1 MRNLY
6 ILLLLCAFSIN
17 AHGALFENKPQ
28 ASFYHLDISIS
39 GIVTGEDGLPLP
51 GVSVKVKGTNMVTVT
66 NENGLFKLNL
76 KTLNGTLVFSSI
88 GYISKEVIIKNALTY
103 NVTLVADNKSLNEVV
118 VVGYG
123 TQQKLTVSNSI
134 SSVTAAQIEKQVTGN
149 VLNALEGQM
158 PGVEV
163 RQGSGRPGDNPTVR
177 IRGTGSVNASNAPLY
192 VVDGLPLEDASDINS
207 INPNDIAKIDV
218 LKDAASAAI
227 YGSRGGNGVI
237 IITTK
242 KGSAKKTKFDFSFYT
257 SASEATKKMQVLNKD
272 QYIQFEKEG
281 FQYTWLASGGN
292 PATPNASRPTAY
304 RYLPIYDNPDAI
316 ANTDW
321 QGEIFRTAVTSNYQV
336 GAQGG
341 SDKMNY
347 YISGNYYANQGILKA
362 TDLKRY
368 AFRANVNMTLNK
380 YLKAGFNIAPTYGIE
395 NLRATDG
402 HFNGSM
408 GDGATLLSA
417 LMMPPT
423 IPAKFEDGT
432 YGQTL
437 GSKTFT
443 GSVAITSPLQKLED
457 PNYLNYSNTYRVQGI
472 AYLEFTPIKNLVY
485 RMSFGGDYKNA
496 ATLFYRPST
505 VSTATVGVNIPEM
518 KSGNIANIASTDNR
532 LTASNYT
539 WDNQISYNKTFYDN
553 HHLNAT
559 AVYSIQASN
568 SDATVLTG
576 QSGTFA
582 NDLVKNVK
590 GASII
595 SGSLSSQAWSL
606 ISYLARLNYDYK
618 YKYILTASFRRDGT
632 SRFAPQHQW
641 GTFPSV
647 SAAWRISEEDFFKNV
662 STISELKLRG
672 SYGVTG
678 NFSIGNYAWQ
688 SVLAASNYN
697 FGAGDGAIAT
707 GYAPNN
713 FSNPNLTWETNKQL
727 GGGVDIGLLKN
738 RIYLSADIYRRVT
751 SDLLY
756 SRPIPGNSGFNT
768 YTGDIGNVENKGLEL
783 DLRTTNING
792 KQFSWSTSLNFSFN
806 KNKVLKL
813 GDDDASIITN
823 SENTVTQLIQVGQ
836 PFAVFYGYPTAG
848 IFQNQADVDANPQMK
863 FSAAAGP
870 GDTKFVDTNH
880 DGVISPADQIILG
893 NPTPDFSYGITNT
906 FTYKNFDLS
915 IQLQGVQGGD
925 IYYLGSRFVGT
936 NQLIFNQLAVS
947 VLNRWKSEA
956 EPGDGNYPRIGS
968 IGLAPSNVQRYLFDG
983 SYLRIRNI
991 SLGYTVKPS
1000 VLKKLGISAL
1010 KIYATGQNLYTFS
1023 KYIGYNPEVNQYG
1036 EGVKGIGLDYGSYP
1050 LSRSVTFGIN
1060 LSF

>member
-1 MRNLY
+1 MKNFY
-6 ILLLLCAFSIN
+6 LLLFFCAFCMKSQ
-17 AHGALFENKPQ
+17 GALFERPNQPSN
-28 ASFYHLDISIS
+28 ADVVIT
-39 GIVTGEDGLPLP
+39 GTVTGQDGGPLP
-51 GVSVKVKGTNMVTVT
+51 GAVVKLKGTSVATAT
-66 NENGLFKLNL
+66 DANGAYKLNL
-76 KTLNGTLVFSSI
+76 KSLSGTLIFSCI
-88 GYISKEVIIKNALTY
+88 GYLSKEVPVGTSQKYDIVLI
-103 NVTLVADNKSLNEVV
+103 ADNKSLNEVIV
-118 VVGYG
+118 IGYG
-123 TQQKLTVSNSI
+123 SQQKLTVSNSI
-134 SSVTAAQIEKQVTGN
+134 SSVSAAQIEKQVTGN
-149 VLNALEGQM
+149 VLNAMQGQM

-163 RQGSGRPGDNPTVR
+163 RQGSGRPGENPTIR

-192 VVDGLPLEDASDINS
+192 VIDGLPLEDASDINS
-207 INPNDIAKIDV
+207 LNPNDVATIDV

-242 KGSAKKTKFDFSFYT
+242 KGSGKKTKFDFSFYT
-257 SASEATKKMQVLNKD
+257 GASEATKKMEVLDKD
-272 QYIQFEKEG
+272 QYIQFQKEG
-281 FQYTWLASGGN
+281 RQYTWIVSGGN
-292 PATPNASRPTAY
+292 PATPNASRPAAY
-304 RYLPIYDNPDAI
+304 SYLPIYDNPGNI

-321 QGEIFRTAVTSNYQV
+321 QDEIFRTAVTSNFQI

-347 YISGNYYANQGILKA
+347 YISGNYYTNQGILKA

-368 AFRANVNMTLNK
+368 TFRANVNMTLNK
-380 YLKAGFNIAPTYGIE
+380 YLKAGFNISPSYGIE

-423 IPAKFEDGT
+423 IPAKFPDGT

-437 GSKTFT
+437 GSRTFT

-472 AYLEFTPIKNLVY
+472 AYVEFNPIKNLVY
-485 RMSFGGDYKNA
+485 KMSFGGDYKNSS
-496 ATLFYRPST
+496 TPFYRPST
-505 VSTATVGVNIPEM
+505 VSTATAGVNIPEM
-518 KSGNIANIASTDNR
+518 KSGNIANIASTNNGQ
-532 LTASNYT
+532 TGSNYT
-539 WDNQISYNKTFYDN
+539 WDNQISYNKTFSN
-553 HHLNAT
+553 THHLNAT
-559 AVYSIQASN
+559 AVYSVQKSN
-568 SDATVLTG
+568 SEATVLTG

-582 NDLVKNVK
+582 NDLVKNVQ

-595 SGSLSSQAWSL
+595 TGRLSSQAWSL

-618 YKYILTASFRRDGT
+618 SKYILTASFRRDGT
-632 SRFAPQHQW
+632 SRFAPGSQW
-641 GTFPSV
+641 GTFPSI
-647 SAAWRISEEDFFKNV
+647 STAWRISEESFMKKV
-662 STISELKLRG
+662 PAISELKVRA

-688 SVLAASNYN
+688 SSLVASNYN
-697 FGAGDGAIAT
+697 FGAGDGSIAI

-713 FSNPNLTWETNKQL
+713 FSNPDLTWETNKQL
-727 GGGVDIGLLKN
+727 GGGIELGVLKN
-738 RIYLSADIYRRVT
+738 RIYLTADIYRRVT

-756 SRPIPGNSGFNT
+756 SRPIPGNSGFNI
-768 YTGDIGNVENKGLEL
+768 YTGNIGSVENKGVEL
-783 DLRTTNING
+783 DLRTNNLNG
-792 KQFSWSTSLNFSFN
+792 KTFSWSTSLNFSLN

-813 GDDDASIITN
+813 GDDNAPIITN
-823 SENTVTQLIQVGQ
+823 SESTVSQLIQVGQ

-848 IFQNQADVDANPQMK
+848 IFQNQADVTANPQMK

-870 GDTKFVDTNH
+870 GDTKFVDTNR

-893 NPTPDFSYGITNT
+893 NPTPDFSYGITNS
-906 FTYKNFDLS
+906 FTYKRFDLS

-936 NQLIFNQLAVS
+936 NQLLFNQLAES
-947 VLNRWKSEA
+947 VLNRWKSEE
-956 EPGDGNYPRIGS
+956 EPGNGKYPRIGS
-968 IGLAPSNVQRYLFDG
+968 IGLAPSNVQRYLYDG

-991 SLGYTVKPS
+991 SLGYTLKPAA
-1000 VLKKLGISAL
+1000 LKKIGISTL

-1050 LSRSVTFGIN
+1050 LSRSVTFGVN